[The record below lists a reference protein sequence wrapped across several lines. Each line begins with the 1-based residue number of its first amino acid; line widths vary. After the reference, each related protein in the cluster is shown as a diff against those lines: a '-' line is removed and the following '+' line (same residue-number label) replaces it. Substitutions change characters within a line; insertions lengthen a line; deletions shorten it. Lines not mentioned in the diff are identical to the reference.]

1 MAETNTF
8 LTRIQLRHDTATNWT
23 ANNPVL
29 AEGEVGVEFS
39 TIEGSTTPIIKIK
52 IGDGTTAWNDLAYYG
67 DSKGNA
73 DVALTEVTPAD
84 GQTDLAAINAAI
96 TDPKTGNYAVVKRV
110 INGDKVE
117 LTAYVYVNDAWYA
130 LDGNYNAENV
140 YFANDL
146 LTTTAIGNITLTN
159 GQATIPAAGKNLKE
173 VFNTIFVEA
182 KDPTVTQPSVSVA
195 LTNAGAKEVG
205 TNFTP
210 AYSVTFNKG
219 KYEYGPDTGIT
230 ATYAVTDTNSNS
242 ATTATGSFA
251 QFQVTESTNYKVSVT
266 ATYSAGAIPVNNI
279 GDEVANKQINAG
291 SKSATSSAVTGYRA
305 WFYGYK
311 NASQVIADPTAL
323 TSAQVRAL
331 TAING
336 SFPATITTNQMQQMF
351 FCAPAGVV
359 KSVTVTNSTNGAPQ
373 TVKKATAQVEG
384 ANSYTAAEYDVYYV
398 SNATAESGSTT
409 FKIAI
414 TK

>member
-8 LTRIQLRHDTATNWT
+8 LTRIQLRHDTAANWT
-23 ANNPVL
+23 STNPVL
-29 AEGEVGVEFS
+29 AQGEVGVEFS
-39 TIEGSTTPIIKIK
+39 TAEGSSAPIIKIK

-67 DSKGNA
+67 DSKSNA

-182 KDPTVTQPSVSVA
+182 KDPTVTQPSVSIT
-195 LTNAGAKEVG
+195 LTGAGAKEVG

-210 AYSVTFNKG
+210 SYSVSFNKG

-230 ATYAVTDTNSNS
+230 ATYNVSDTNSNT

-251 QFQVTESTNYKVSVT
+251 QF
-266 ATYSAGAIPVNNI
+266 
-279 GDEVANKQINAG
+279 
-291 SKSATSSAVTGYRA
+291 
-305 WFYGYK
+305 
-311 NASQVIADPTAL
+311 
-323 TSAQVRAL
+323 
-331 TAING
+331 
-336 SFPATITTNQMQQMF
+336 
-351 FCAPAGVV
+351 
-359 KSVTVTNSTNGAPQ
+359 
-373 TVKKATAQVEG
+373 
-384 ANSYTAAEYDVYYV
+384 
-398 SNATAESGSTT
+398 
-409 FKIAI
+409 
-414 TK
+414 